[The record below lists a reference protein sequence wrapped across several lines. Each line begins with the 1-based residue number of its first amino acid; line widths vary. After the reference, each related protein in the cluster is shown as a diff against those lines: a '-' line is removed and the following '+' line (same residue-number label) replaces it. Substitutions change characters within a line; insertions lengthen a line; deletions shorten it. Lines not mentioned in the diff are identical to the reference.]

1 MMNFIFYFLMRN
13 LEQLIKIL
21 IPFFDFELKYLENYQ
36 ISNKEAFDFI
46 FENFNIENV
55 NELEIDIKSLILQ
68 KDFSYDNFNFINVL
82 NENWINEHFKVG
94 IKDNKEFLLFDEV
107 EDFNDLILA
116 LDICFSDR
124 T

>member
-1 MMNFIFYFLMRN
+1 MNFIFYFLMRD
-13 LEQLIKIL
+13 LEPIIKLL

-36 ISNKEAFDFI
+36 ISNKKAFDFI

-68 KDFSYDNFNFINVL
+68 KDFSYDKFNYINIL

-124 T
+124 V

>member
-1 MMNFIFYFLMRN
+1 MNFIFYFLMRN

-36 ISNKEAFDFI
+36 ISNKKAFDFI
-46 FENFNIENV
+46 FENFNIENA

-68 KDFSYDNFNFINVL
+68 KGFSYDNFNFINVL
-82 NENWINEHFKVG
+82 NKNWINEHFKVG
-94 IKDNKEFLLFDEV
+94 IKDNKEFLLFEEV

-124 T
+124 F

>member
-36 ISNKEAFDFI
+36 ISNKKAFDFI
-46 FENFNIENV
+46 FENFNIENA

-124 T
+124 V

>member
-1 MMNFIFYFLMRN
+1 MNFIFYFLMRN

>member
-36 ISNKEAFDFI
+36 ISNKKAFDFI
-46 FENFNIENV
+46 FENFNIENA

-68 KDFSYDNFNFINVL
+68 KGFSYDNFNFINVL
-82 NENWINEHFKVG
+82 NKNWINEHFKVG
-94 IKDNKEFLLFDEV
+94 IKDNKEFLLFEEV

-124 T
+124 F

>member
-1 MMNFIFYFLMRN
+1 MNFIFYFLMRD
-13 LEQLIKIL
+13 LEPIIKLL

-36 ISNKEAFDFI
+36 ISNKKAFDFV

-55 NELEIDIKSLILQ
+55 NELEIDIKSLILR

-94 IKDNKEFLLFDEV
+94 IKDNKEFLVFDEV

-116 LDICFSDR
+116 LDICFSNR
-124 T
+124 V

>member
-1 MMNFIFYFLMRN
+1 MMNFIFYFLMRD

-36 ISNKEAFDFI
+36 ISNKKAFDFI
-46 FENFNIENV
+46 FENFNIENA

-116 LDICFSDR
+116 LDICFSDII
-124 T
+124 

>member
-1 MMNFIFYFLMRN
+1 MNFIFYFLMRN

-36 ISNKEAFDFI
+36 ISNKKAFDFI
-46 FENFNIENV
+46 FENFNIENA

-124 T
+124 V

>member
-1 MMNFIFYFLMRN
+1 MMNFIFYFLMRD
-13 LEQLIKIL
+13 LEPIIKLL

-36 ISNKEAFDFI
+36 ISNKKAFDFI

-68 KDFSYDNFNFINVL
+68 KDFSYDKFNYINIL

-124 T
+124 V

>member
-1 MMNFIFYFLMRN
+1 MNFIFYFLMRN

-36 ISNKEAFDFI
+36 ISNKKAFDFI

-116 LDICFSDR
+116 LDICFSNR

>member
-1 MMNFIFYFLMRN
+1 MNFIFYFLMRD

-36 ISNKEAFDFI
+36 ISNKKAFDFI
-46 FENFNIENV
+46 FENFNIENT
-55 NELEIDIKSLILQ
+55 NELEIDIKSLVLQ
-68 KDFSYDNFNFINVL
+68 KDFAYDNFNFINIL

-94 IKDNKEFLLFDEV
+94 IKDNKEFLLFEEV

-124 T
+124 F

>member
-1 MMNFIFYFLMRN
+1 MRD
-13 LEQLIKIL
+13 LEPIIKLL
-21 IPFFDFELKYLENYQ
+21 IPFFDFELKYLENYH
-36 ISNKEAFDFI
+36 ISNKKAFDFV

-55 NELEIDIKSLILQ
+55 NELEIDIKSLILR
-68 KDFSYDNFNFINVL
+68 KDFSYDNFNYINIL

-94 IKDNKEFLLFDEV
+94 IKDNKEFLVFDEV